1 MDANLCREQLQ
12 RMLGDENALLAK
24 LETLLDEEHGSIT
37 GEDIDALEQAGQ
49 TRQSCMSDLVRLE
62 DERRSL
68 CRMLGRKPDVSG
80 LEDLLKWCDP
90 RGSLQA
96 QWKECAERA
105 TRCRSLNDRNGIIVT
120 ARLKRVQ
127 GLLNIVTGRTQAP
140 TTYGRQGAYASAPV
154 GRMIRGEA

>member
-140 TTYGRQGAYASAPV
+140 TTYGRQGAYATTPV